1 MQEIAKRAARLLC
14 VKSIITLALTAVF
27 VYMAANGEIDKDF
40 LTIYVTVIGFYFG
53 TQATK
58 ETTKEVTTA

>member
-1 MQEIAKRAARLLC
+1 MQEIATRVAKLLS

-53 TQATK
+53 TQTMK
-58 ETTKEVTTA
+58 NDKEVTAA

>member
-1 MQEIAKRAARLLC
+1 MQEIATRVAKLLS

-53 TQATK
+53 TQAMK
-58 ETTKEVTTA
+58 SDKEVTTA